1 MKNNPTFSTATIAL
15 VLTLALATVALAQ
28 AGRFAVQIEALPSRA
43 EAEAKV
49 NQLKAQGVQAYIVKS
64 LVPGKGLFF
73 RVRVGNFPTRG
84 AAERQGQQLKAQGTV
99 GDYFVATYETPEP
112 EAPTSVATVKPTP
125 TPRPVKPQVVPA
137 PTSTSPPL
145 VATKESPKNV
155 ATIPAANINP
165 PATAAN
171 TNPPTTSSTP
181 ADAPAA
187 APTTTPAN
195 NAPATSNIPVTA
207 GYARYQDPGVGYS
220 FEHPQYWVGGQLSA
234 NEMQTQNVTAGAMFK
249 SNEDTAFLNA
259 IWNKLDKANS
269 PDHDNDMIVDLILK
283 SMGSGNGT
291 QNMQALSRRV
301 INDGAMIKTFI
312 DLKAAF
318 QVPNQPAPLDFLGKG
333 VIIRA
338 SKGILL
344 LVAFYSKEA
353 PQTVAMVAE
362 HIVQTARTP
371 E

>member
-1 MKNNPTFSTATIAL
+1 MKNQPTFATALSA
-15 VLTLALATVALAQ
+15 VALTLILATGARAQ

-43 EAEAKV
+43 EAEARA

-73 RVRVGNFPTRG
+73 RVRVGSFTTRA
-84 AAERQGQQLKAQGTV
+84 AAERHGQQLKTQGAV
-99 GDYFVATYETPEP
+99 NDYFVATYETPEP
-112 EAPTSVATVKPTP
+112 EAPTSVAAVKPTP
-125 TPRPVKPQVVPA
+125 TPAPVKPQLAPA
-137 PTSTSPPL
+137 LNTAVPPL
-145 VATKESPKNV
+145 VATKEPPVST
-155 ATIPAANINP
+155 ATL
-165 PATAAN
+165 PATH
-171 TNPPTTSSTP
+171 TNPTTTTTTNPTATTSTP
-181 ADAPAA
+181 ANAPAA
-187 APTTTPAN
+187 APTTTPVSN
-195 NAPATSNIPVTA
+195 NISVTA
-207 GYARYQDPGVGYS
+207 GYARYQDPAVGYS

-269 PDHDNDMIVDLILK
+269 SDHDNDMIVDLILK

-301 INDGAMIKTFI
+301 VNDGAMIKTFL

-344 LVAFYSKEA
+344 LVAFYSKDA
-353 PQTVAMVAE
+353 PQNVTMVAE